1 MTCPRTPILI
11 IVTTLDELLAALAQ
25 GQVFYMEPR

>member
-11 IVTTLDELLAALAQ
+11 IVTTVEELLDALAQ
-25 GQVFYMEPR
+25 GHVFYMEPR